1 MKRKTI
7 QKKSSLYNL
16 QIIIT
21 YMHLKHILTL
31 LTAAVF
37 PFLSYAQGSKFD
49 SIFAE
54 TSQVLLSSN
63 PNKALSNT
71 DYLYK
76 ISNNNSERIRSCML
90 RATLLR
96 QYGIRNEAVAAL
108 KRADS
113 LAVIDKNCNMQA
125 RINGFLST
133 LYREFEIYSLG
144 KIHLQKAVDIS
155 KKIENKTDMY
165 KFQGNLSQ
173 EIAYYDMYFLKYS
186 KAIEHL
192 KKGNQLFEKA
202 GAAVDINFQTAVNNE
217 LIAKN
222 YLLLHKVDSA
232 FFYFNKAKKELESSQ
247 SPESPLKGFIYNGL
261 ANAYTA
267 TGDFKNAI
275 SNYKIAE
282 QIADA
287 SNFFILKQEV
297 YNSLLEFYKKTDNK
311 KYITYNELNLKLNK
325 DEEQSRKN
333 VADDL
338 IKTLR
343 KKQLES
349 HSDYQKSK
357 YIIIG
362 SCILIILIVMA
373 IYILKRKQ
381 DYNKIKTF
389 ISKSEHPEAIQ
400 IKASQKKDTAKE
412 YMSEATESA
421 ILESIKQFEKSDFYL
436 NKDIS
441 LNSVAAELNINHRYL
456 SYVINKHKSKDFAG
470 YINELRIN
478 YIIHKLKNDPNYL
491 KYKISYLADQCGF
504 LSHSRFTITFKKV
517 TGVSPLS
524 FITYLQKEN
533 QEEKQVNPVG
543 KSNTYELK

>member
-1 MKRKTI
+1 
-7 QKKSSLYNL
+7 
-16 QIIIT
+16 
-21 YMHLKHILTL
+21 MHLKRILIL
-31 LTAAVF
+31 FIAVVF
-37 PFLSYAQGSKFD
+37 PYLSSAQDSKFD
-49 SIFAE
+49 NIFAE

-63 PNKALSNT
+63 PKKALSNT

-76 ISNNNSERIRSCML
+76 ISNNNLERIKSSML

-113 LAVIDKNCNMQA
+113 LAVIDNNYNMQA

-144 KIHLQKAVDIS
+144 KIHLQKAVNIS
-155 KKIENKTDMY
+155 KKIEDKTDMY

-173 EIAYYDMYFLKYS
+173 EIAYYDMYYS
-186 KAIEHL
+186 NFTKAIEHL
-192 KKGNQLFEKA
+192 KKGNQLFKKA
-202 GAAVDINFQTAVNNE
+202 GASIDINFQTAVNNE

-222 YLLLHKVDSA
+222 FLLLHNVDSA

-247 SPESPLKGFIYNGL
+247 SPKSPLKGFIYNGL

-267 TGDFKNAI
+267 KGDFKNAL
-275 SNYKIAE
+275 SNYKTAE
-282 QIADA
+282 QIAKD

-311 KYITYNELNLKLNK
+311 KYITYNELNLTLNK
-325 DEEQSRKN
+325 NEEQSRK
-333 VADDL
+333 VIADDL

-343 KKQLES
+343 KKQFDS
-349 HSDYQKSK
+349 HSEYQKSK
-357 YIIIG
+357 YLIIG
-362 SCILIILIVMA
+362 SCILIVLIIIG
-373 IYILKRKQ
+373 IYIFKRKQ
-381 DYNKIKTF
+381 DYNKIKKF
-389 ISKSEHPEAIQ
+389 ITKIETQTETEVKISP
-400 IKASQKKDTAKE
+400 KKEVPKE
-412 YMSEATESA
+412 YMSEATEST
-421 ILESIKQFEKSDFYL
+421 ILESIKQFEKSNLYL

-441 LNSVAAELNINHRYL
+441 LNSVAAELSINNRYL
-456 SYVINKHKSKDFAG
+456 SYVINKHKSKDFAS
-470 YINELRIN
+470 YINDLRIN
-478 YIIHKLKNDPNYL
+478 YIINRLKNDPNYL

-517 TGVSPLS
+517 TGVSPLT

-533 QEEKQVNPVG
+533 QEKKQSDHLT
-543 KSNTYELK
+543 KAKTYELK